1 MHAKFWGQRS
11 GAFGGACSCRERHG
25 AVTLREHPTREIPY
39 RHPARARF
47 PSAARARRL
56 TTSAP
61 AMPPTPSET
70 TPAARASAP
79 ELAVLVIDES
89 PGLTRE
95 IERQLDL
102 AGVAARVRRIES
114 LGELQRAFEDAPP
127 DIVLADYVNP
137 ELDGPAALRLVR
149 EKQPEAPFIF
159 LSDEVGEEVAVETL
173 RSGATDFV
181 RKDHLV
187 RIGAAVRR
195 ALAEAAAQ
203 RERREAEEKLLKSH
217 EQLRALTAYL
227 QFVREEERTRIAREV
242 HDELGQMLTN
252 LKIELAWL
260 AARLPKHRRLLQEKA
275 KQMLSH
281 IDALAHSV
289 RQIVTE
295 LRPGILDDFGLVAA
309 LEWQAGEFQRRTGLR
324 CTFFSDVQRES
335 WDGDVTT
342 ALFRIFQETLTNV
355 LRHAQATRIDVH
367 LWQDGDAL
375 LLEVAD
381 NGRGITPEEVAN
393 TRSIG
398 LLGMRERAALLG
410 GEISFNG
417 APGRGT
423 TVLIRLP
430 IASDRRSGAPDHE
443 NSADRR
449 PRDRAPRIETD
460 PHGGIP
466 ERGVR

>member
-1 MHAKFWGQRS
+1 MRLSRLTALAPS
-11 GAFGGACSCRERHG
+11 MPP
-25 AVTLREHPTREIPY
+25 PTPQE
-39 RHPARARF
+39 
-47 PSAARARRL
+47 
-56 TTSAP
+56 TTSA
-61 AMPPTPSET
+61 T
-70 TPAARASAP
+70 RASPP
-79 ELAVLVIDES
+79 ELAVLVVDES

-95 IERQLDL
+95 IERQLEQ
-102 AGVAARVRRIES
+102 AGVAARVRRIQS
-114 LGELQRAFEDAPP
+114 AGELQHALEIAPP
-127 DIVLADYVNP
+127 DIVLADYVHP
-137 ELDGPAALRLVR
+137 DLDGPVALRLVR
-149 EKQPEAPFIF
+149 ERQPETPFIF

-173 RSGATDFV
+173 RNGATDFV

-195 ALAEAAAQ
+195 ALAEAAMR
-203 RERREAEEKLLKSH
+203 RERRQAEEQLVQSH

-260 AARLPKHRRLLQEKA
+260 AGRLPRHRRLLQEKA
-275 KQMLSH
+275 RQMLNH
-281 IDALAHSV
+281 VDALAHSV

-324 CTFFSDVQRES
+324 CTFVSDVSRES
-335 WDGDVTT
+335 WDGDITT

-355 LRHAQATRIDVH
+355 LRHAQATRVDVH
-367 LWQDGDAL
+367 LWQDGEVL
-375 LLEVAD
+375 CLEVAD

-410 GEISFNG
+410 GEISFTG
-417 APGRGT
+417 ASGRGT

-430 IASDRRSGAPDHE
+430 IASDRRTGAPEHE
-443 NSADRR
+443 NFADRR
-449 PRDRAPRIETD
+449 SRDRAPRTETD
-460 PHGGIP
+460 PRGGIS

>member
-1 MHAKFWGQRS
+1 M
-11 GAFGGACSCRERHG
+11 
-25 AVTLREHPTREIPY
+25 L
-39 RHPARARF
+39 
-47 PSAARARRL
+47 
-56 TTSAP
+56 
-61 AMPPTPSET
+61 PPTPQET
-70 TPAARASAP
+70 TPATRVFAP

-89 PGLTRE
+89 PGLVHE
-95 IERQLDL
+95 IERQLET
-102 AGVAARVRRIES
+102 AGVSARVRRIETAS
-114 LGELQRAFEDAPP
+114 ALGRALDEAPP
-127 DIVLADYVNP
+127 DVVLADYTHP
-137 ELDGPAALRLVR
+137 ELEGPAALRLVR
-149 EKQPEAPFIF
+149 DRSTETPFIF
-159 LSDEVGEEVAVETL
+159 LSDEVGEEVAVEAL
-173 RSGATDFV
+173 KSGATDFV
-181 RKDHLV
+181 RKDHLA
-187 RIGAAVRR
+187 RIGTAVRR
-195 ALAEAAAQ
+195 ALAETEAR
-203 RERREAEEKLLKSH
+203 RERRAAQEQLLKSH

-275 KQMLSH
+275 RQMLGH
-281 IDALAHSV
+281 VDALAHTV

-324 CTFFSDVQRES
+324 CTFVSDVAREN
-335 WDGDVTT
+335 WDGDITT

-355 LRHAQATRIDVH
+355 LRHAQATRVDVH
-367 LWQDGDAL
+367 LWQDDEVL

-410 GEISFNG
+410 GDISFTG
-417 APGRGT
+417 ASGRGT

-430 IASDRRSGAPDHE
+430 IASDRRAGAPDHE

-460 PHGGIP
+460 PGSGIP
-466 ERGVR
+466 DRGVR